1 MLRRLAGLLIGLLIF
16 SSSAPV
22 NALAAATAPAPW
34 GYSTADG
41 PTVWGKLNPDYQL
54 CARGTAQ
61 SPISLE
67 KSNSSPV
74 TPLHFHYGSLSA
86 SDIDTSRG
94 LLISAAPDH
103 SLDLDQDRFRLIQFH
118 FHSPSE
124 HEINHH
130 HADAE
135 LHFVHRNGQK
145 QLLVVAV
152 LLEEGNPNPALA
164 SLLKSPS
171 PTSASR
177 LDLNQ
182 LLPSTTDHY
191 QYVGSLT
198 TPPCTE
204 GVQWIVM
211 RSPLSLSAEQL
222 VQLHKYVHDN
232 NRPLQ
237 SLNHRAV
244 LAGS

>member
-1 MLRRLAGLLIGLLIF
+1 MLRWVVELLMVLLIF
-16 SSSAPV
+16 SSSAPT
-22 NALAAATAPAPW
+22 NALAADFW
-34 GYSTADG
+34 GYSTANG
-41 PTVWGKLNPDYQL
+41 PPVWGNLNPDYRL
-54 CARGTAQ
+54 CTTGMAQ

-67 KSNSSPV
+67 ESNLLPAA
-74 TPLHFHYGSLSA
+74 PIHFRYGTLSA
-86 SDIDTSRG
+86 NSVETSRG

-103 SLDLDQDRFRLIQFH
+103 VLELNQDRFQLIQFH

-124 HEINHH
+124 HEINHRR
-130 HADAE
+130 ADAE
-135 LHFVHRNGQK
+135 LHFVHRNDK
-145 QLLVVAV
+145 NQLLVVAV
-152 LLEEGNPNPALA
+152 LLEEGQPNLALA
-164 SLLKSPS
+164 SLLR
-171 PTSASR
+171 SATTASATL

-182 LLPSTTDHY
+182 LLPSTTEHY

-211 RSPLSLSAEQL
+211 RSPLSLSAEQI

-244 LAGS
+244 LAGP

>member
-1 MLRRLAGLLIGLLIF
+1 MLRWLAGLLIGLLIF

-22 NALAAATAPAPW
+22 NALAAAPW
-34 GYSTADG
+34 GYSNSNG
-41 PTVWGKLNPDYQL
+41 PTVWGELNPDYRL
-54 CARGTAQ
+54 CTKGTAQ

-67 KSNSSPV
+67 ESDLAPV
-74 TPLHFHYGSLSA
+74 APLHFRYGTLSA
-86 SDIDTSRG
+86 NSVDTSRG
-94 LLISAAPDH
+94 LLISTSPNHA
-103 SLDLDQDRFRLIQFH
+103 LTLNQDRFQLIQFH

-124 HEINHH
+124 HEINHRR
-130 HADAE
+130 ADAE
-135 LHFVHRNGQK
+135 LHFVHRNDQN

-152 LLEEGNPNPALA
+152 LLEKGDPNPALA
-164 SLLKSPS
+164 SLLRSPS
-171 PTSASR
+171 TASAPL

-182 LLPSTTDHY
+182 LLPSTTEHY

-222 VQLHKYVHDN
+222 IQLHKYVHDN

>member
-1 MLRRLAGLLIGLLIF
+1 VLRWLSGILIVLLIF
-16 SSSAPV
+16 SSSVPV
-22 NALAAATAPAPW
+22 YALDW
-34 GYSTADG
+34 GYSVSNG
-41 PTVWGKLNPDYQL
+41 PAVWGELSPDYRL
-54 CARGTAQ
+54 CATGIAQ

-67 KSNSSPV
+67 SDLISDN
-74 TPLHFHYGSLSA
+74 PLYFRYGLLAVDSL
-86 SDIDTSRG
+86 DTSHG
-94 LLISAAPDH
+94 LLIKALPNH
-103 SLDLDQDRFRLIQFH
+103 VLELNHETFQLIQFH

-124 HEINHH
+124 HEINHRR
-130 HADAE
+130 ADAE
-135 LHFVHRNGQK
+135 LHFVHRNNQN

-152 LLEEGNPNPALA
+152 LLEEGDSNPALA
-164 SLLKSPS
+164 SLLRSPS
-171 PTSASR
+171 LTSSP
-177 LDLNQ
+177 LIDLNQ
-182 LLPSTTDHY
+182 LLPSTTEHY

-222 VQLHKYVHDN
+222 VQLHKYVRDN

>member
-1 MLRRLAGLLIGLLIF
+1 MLRWLAGLLVGLLIF

-22 NALAAATAPAPW
+22 NALAAAPW
-34 GYSTADG
+34 GYSTSDG
-41 PTVWGKLNPDYQL
+41 PTVWGKLNPNYRL
-54 CARGTAQ
+54 CTKGTAQ

-67 KSNSSPV
+67 ERNLSPAA
-74 TPLHFHYGSLSA
+74 PLHFRYGTLSA
-86 SDIDTSRG
+86 NAVDTSRG

-103 SLDLDQDRFRLIQFH
+103 VLDLNQDRFQLIQFH

-124 HEINHH
+124 HEINHRR
-130 HADAE
+130 ADAE
-135 LHFVHRNGQK
+135 LHFVHRNDQN

-152 LLEEGNPNPALA
+152 LLEEGDPNPALA
-164 SLLKSPS
+164 SLLRSPS
-171 PTSASR
+171 TASAPL

-182 LLPSTTDHY
+182 LLPSTTEHY

-222 VQLHKYVHDN
+222 IQLHKYVHDN

>member
-1 MLRRLAGLLIGLLIF
+1 MMLRWLAGLLIGLLIF

-22 NALAAATAPAPW
+22 SALAAAPW
-34 GYSTADG
+34 GYSKADG

-54 CARGTAQ
+54 CTRGTAQ

-67 KSNSSPV
+67 QSNSSPV
-74 TPLHFHYGSLSA
+74 TPLHFHYGALSA
-86 SDIDTSRG
+86 SKVDTSRG
-94 LLISAAPDH
+94 LLISAAPDQV
-103 SLDLDQDRFRLIQFH
+103 LDLDQDHFRLIQFH

-130 HADAE
+130 RADAE
-135 LHFVHRNGQK
+135 LHFVHRNDQN

-164 SLLKSPS
+164 SLLRSPS

-182 LLPSTTDHY
+182 LLPSTTEHY

-244 LAGS
+244 LVGS

>member
-1 MLRRLAGLLIGLLIF
+1 MMSRWLVGLLMGLLILI
-16 SSSAPV
+16 SSAPV
-22 NALAAATAPAPW
+22 HALAW
-34 GYSTADG
+34 GYSASNG
-41 PTVWGKLNPDYQL
+41 PAVWGELNPDYRL
-54 CARGTAQ
+54 CTTGIAQ

-67 KSNSSPV
+67 SDLISDN
-74 TPLHFHYGSLSA
+74 PLHFRYGSLAADSL
-86 SDIDTSRG
+86 DTSHS
-94 LLISAAPDH
+94 LLISTLPDH
-103 SLDLDQDRFRLIQFH
+103 VLELNHEPFQLIQFH

-124 HEINHH
+124 HEINHRR
-130 HADAE
+130 ADAE
-135 LHFVHRNGQK
+135 LHFVHRNDRN

-152 LLEEGNPNPALA
+152 LLEEGDSNPALA
-164 SLLKSPS
+164 SLLRSPS
-171 PTSASR
+171 LTSSP
-177 LDLNQ
+177 LIDLNQ
-182 LLPSTTDHY
+182 LLPSTTEHY

-204 GVQWIVM
+204 GVRWIVM

-222 VQLHKYVHDN
+222 VQLHKYVHNN